1 MKSMTGYGKASC
13 VFDTKDI
20 TIEIKTLNSKQADVN
35 LKIPPLYRSK
45 EVEINNILKNR
56 LERGKIDC
64 FITLSYKKGEA
75 KIDINK
81 ELFKSYYRQLKEMTQ
96 SVGANEIFL
105 TEFLL
110 RRDDVLQAEQGELSR
125 EETEVLFST
134 LNKAIDTLDQYRKT
148 EGEALE
154 VEFLKRVAIIE
165 ELSLQVAPFEKNR
178 VPQIKEKLLSRLEEL
193 KPIEAD
199 SSRLE
204 QELIYYLEKLDI
216 TEERTRLSQHIKY
229 FRQTLASGENVGKKL
244 GFITQEMGREINTL
258 GSKSNDAQM
267 QQLVVKMKDELEKIK
282 EQLANVL

>member
-13 VFDTKDI
+13 LFDTKDI
-20 TIEIKTLNSKQADVN
+20 TIEIKSLNSKQADVN

-75 KIDINK
+75 TIDINK
-81 ELFKSYYRQLKEMTQ
+81 ELFKSYFCQLQEMTQ
-96 SVGANEIFL
+96 EVGANESFL

-110 RRDDVLQAEQGELSR
+110 RRDDVLQAEQGELSK
-125 EETEVLFST
+125 EETESLFLT
-134 LNKAIDTLDQYRKT
+134 LSKAIDSLDQYRKT
-148 EGEALE
+148 EGRALE
-154 VEFLKRVAIIE
+154 KEFLKRLAIIE

-178 VPQIKEKLLSRLEEL
+178 VPQIKEKLLLRLEEL
-193 KPIEAD
+193 KPIEVD
-199 SSRLE
+199 TSRLE

-216 TEERTRLSQHIKY
+216 TEERTRLSQHIEY
-229 FRQTLASGENVGKKL
+229 FRQTLANEENVGKKL
-244 GFITQEMGREINTL
+244 GFVTQEMGREINTL

-267 QQLVVKMKDELEKIK
+267 QQLVVRMKDELEKIK

>member
-20 TIEIKTLNSKQADVN
+20 TIEIKSLNSKQADVN

-45 EVEINNILKNR
+45 EVEINNILKTR

-75 KIDINK
+75 TIDINK
-81 ELFKSYYRQLKEMTQ
+81 ELFKSYFRQLREMTQ
-96 SVGANEIFL
+96 SVGANESYL

-110 RRDDVLQAEQGELSR
+110 RRDDVLQAEQGELSN
-125 EETEVLFST
+125 EETESLLLA
-134 LNKAIDTLDQYRKT
+134 LNEAIDSLDQYRKT

-154 VEFLKRVAIIE
+154 KEFFKRLDIIE

-229 FRQTLASGENVGKKL
+229 FRQTLTSGENIGKKL